1 MNSASCLCKLANFLR
16 GSEVMTYEMPGSE
29 SWYVLGESLG
39 GIPLVVAS
47 MCQKDALSVLVAAGS
62 SLVPW

>member
-1 MNSASCLCKLANFLR
+1 
-16 GSEVMTYEMPGSE
+16 MTYEMPGSE

-47 MCQKDALSVLVAAGS
+47 TCQKDALSVLVAAGS